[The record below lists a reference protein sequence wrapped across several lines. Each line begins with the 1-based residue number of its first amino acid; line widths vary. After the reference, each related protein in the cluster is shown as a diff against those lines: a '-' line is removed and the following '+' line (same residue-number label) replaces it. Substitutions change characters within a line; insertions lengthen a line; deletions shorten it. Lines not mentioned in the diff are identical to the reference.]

1 MARPGRTVQKAE
13 LFKQVMSSFPTGV
26 TIVTGVGSSGVPV
39 GFTANAVASVSLNP
53 CLVLV
58 CADRDSASLPVLLES
73 GTFGLSVLGEQDRD
87 IAERFA
93 EEQRDQRF
101 QDLDLEPT
109 QTGSP
114 ILGRALAWVSCT
126 IWKSVEAGDHLIL
139 IGEVID
145 AGLGSEGRPL
155 VFFRRGYSTVADPPR
170 G

>member
-1 MARPGRTVQKAE
+1 MARPEGTVQKAE

-26 TIVTGVGSSGVPV
+26 TIVTGVGASGVPV

-53 CLVLV
+53 LLVLV
-58 CADRDSASLPVLLES
+58 CADRGSASLPVLLES
-73 GTFGLSVLGEQDRD
+73 GRFGLSVLGEQDKD
-87 IAERFA
+87 IAKRFA

-109 QTGSP
+109 PIGPP
-114 ILGRALAWVSCT
+114 ILANALAWVSCT

-139 IGEVID
+139 IGEVVD
-145 AGLGSEGRPL
+145 AGLGSGGRPL
-155 VFFRRGYSTVADPPR
+155 VFFRRAYGTVADPPT